1 MHSPVSGA
9 GRLLLL
15 LLSVSSERKIR
26 ASVGLVPVPGSEP
39 CARSRLPDSFTFW
52 LHLWLW
58 RCPEPPE
65 TSGCRGPAVCL
76 PAILVCPHSLFL
88 QVSTECGSVRV
99 VSSPITATTAAPSSQ
114 VLCWAFPS
122 ALCFSLPHASSVFLF
137 FGQMSSLCHQHQ
149 PVRTVFPLFPPVANR
164 RVLTRQ
170 G

>member
-26 ASVGLVPVPGSEP
+26 AGVGWFRVPGSEP
-39 CARSRLPDSFTFW
+39 CARSRLPDSFVFW

-76 PAILVCPHSLFL
+76 PAILVCPRSLFL

-99 VSSPITATTAAPSSQ
+99 VSSPITAATAAHSSQ

-137 FGQMSSLCHQHQ
+137 FGPMSSLCHQHQ
-149 PVRTVFPLFPPVANR
+149 PSERSFRFSPQW
-164 RVLTRQ
+164 LTDES
-170 G
+170 